1 MNYNNGF
8 PVTYPQ
14 MMPQM
19 PYQQMP
25 QPVVPQMQNPMQNA
39 QQADNSGIVWVQGEA
54 GAKAYPVQA
63 GKSLLL
69 MDAEQHQFY
78 IKSTDQSGMPMPL
91 RIFAYEEVVES
102 NVPKTE
108 TKNFITREEFEQRLA
123 ELSTPK
129 TYTKKEV
136 KKDE

>member
-14 MMPQM
+14 MMQV

-25 QPVVPQMQNPMQNA
+25 QPLVPQMQNPMQNT
-39 QQADNSGIVWVQGEA
+39 QQQTTNNGIVWVQGEA
-54 GAKAYPVQA
+54 GAKAYPVAA
-63 GKSLLL
+63 GNSLLL